1 MIPFLSTALNT
12 AAEGGEEAPNF
23 LLPNATFLVELGIFA
38 LLVFILAKWVIPP
51 INKAMTDR
59 QDKIRAQFEEAAKLK
74 AEAQAAEEA
83 HQAALAE
90 ARHEATKIR
99 EEAREQGSQIVA
111 QHREQAQVEAD
122 RITANAHAQIEVER
136 AQTMAQLKGEVGGI
150 ATALASK
157 IVGES
162 LGDSDRQKGVVDRFI
177 SELES

>member
-1 MIPFLSTALNT
+1 MSILI
-12 AAEGGEEAPNF
+12 AATEGGEEAPNF
-23 LLPNATFLVELGIFA
+23 LIPNATFLIELAIF
-38 LLVFILAKWVIPP
+38 LILVFVLAKWVIPP

-59 QDKIRAQFEEAAKLK
+59 QDKIRAQFEEAAQLK

-99 EEAREQGSQIVA
+99 EEAREQGAQIVA

-122 RITANAHAQIEVER
+122 RITASAHAQIEVER

-162 LGDSDRQKGVVDRFI
+162 LDDDDRQKGVVDRFI